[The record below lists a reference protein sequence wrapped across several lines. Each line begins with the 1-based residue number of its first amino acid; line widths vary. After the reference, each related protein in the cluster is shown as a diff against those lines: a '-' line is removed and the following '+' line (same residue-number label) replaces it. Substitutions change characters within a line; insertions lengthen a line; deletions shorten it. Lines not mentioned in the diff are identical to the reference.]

1 MNDQTKRTDR
11 AAPQAVTAA
20 ALAAAAE
27 IGTMRRQGEEICDV
41 AHIEGAMRAATTE
54 KRSD

>member
-1 MNDQTKRTDR
+1 MNDQTKRTDP